1 VHLDLNLLIALDV
14 LLDER
19 GVGAA
24 ADRLHLSQP
33 AMSRT
38 LGRIRHAT
46 GDEIL
51 VRSGRS
57 MLPTP
62 YAEQIRD
69 EVHQLVVRTQA
80 VFTPTADVDLATLER
95 TFTVQCNDVVAS
107 ALVPRLTAHLA
118 ATAPG
123 VCLRV
128 LGEADTNVDE
138 LRRGN
143 VDIQLTDETTHPADV
158 RSMTVMTDTLVVIA
172 RDDLPVDPTTM
183 DGFAALPHVVISRRG
198 HRRSRIDDI
207 LATHGLNRRV
217 ALTVPTLAM
226 ALQAVATTALITV
239 APAILSS
246 HQLPP
251 VLRPFTL
258 PVPTPEIPAVLAWH
272 TRHDRDSAHRWLR
285 ATISDIL
292 NATSS
297 SAGQPG
303 TTDETA
309 ASALIRQP

>member
-19 GVGAA
+19 NVGAA

-38 LGRIRHAT
+38 LGRIRRAT

-62 YAEQIRD
+62 YAEQVHS
-69 EVHQLVVRTQA
+69 EVHQLVTRAQA
-80 VFTPTADVDLATLER
+80 IFSPAGDLDLATLDR
-95 TFTVQCNDVVAS
+95 TFTLQCNDVIAG
-107 ALVPRLTAHLA
+107 ALVPPLTARIA
-118 ATAPG
+118 ATAPH

-143 VDIQLTDETTHPADV
+143 VDVRLSDETTHPADV
-158 RSMTVMTDTLVVIA
+158 RAQTLLTDSLVTVV
-172 RDDLPVDPTTM
+172 RRDLPVDPTTA
-183 DGFAALPHVVISRRG
+183 DGFTARPHVVISRRG
-198 HRRSRIDDI
+198 RRRGRLDDI
-207 LATHGLNRRV
+207 LEARGLSRWV
-217 ALTVPTLAM
+217 AVTVPTLAM
-226 ALQAVATTALITV
+226 ALRTV
-239 APAILSS
+239 AASDLVTVVPATLTGD
-246 HQLPP
+246 LLGPA
-251 VLRPFTL
+251 LRACAL

-272 TRHDRDSAHRWLR
+272 ARHDRDSAHRWLR
-285 ATISDIL
+285 ATIRETLRAIGHDR
-292 NATSS
+292 
-297 SAGQPG
+297 P
-303 TTDETA
+303 TA
-309 ASALIRQP
+309 AGPT